1 MSRAWY
7 QLALAPSEAAGGRG
21 DIILVAAPGDH
32 LGEAVAAAEKA
43 YAKRAVVGARLCS
56 APPLGESVGR
66 SRHVV
71 EQKAEVPLSPAA
83 FRWPAGLLPELST
96 LEEGPPGAA
105 GQPGAAAAGAAP
117 EDAPSGRERMGGR
130 GIPRTGYVAFQEAG
144 PGAQGQGGP
153 GLHVIEAQVSGAA
166 LAEAFLGWV
175 ERLPAADNLEVRL
188 LHHFEDAGTTEVWLT
203 PRVVVKQVL
212 RFLDAQDK
220 ELIDNGFVELAVYL
234 RKEQSTLRLTEH
246 KTLEWT
252 SYDAASIARSEKT
265 LAELGIPKLEALVRA
280 AEQPHFHLRPAGT
293 KDRAGL
299 TKLLGKLRMRVVD
312 RLDKHGQSLPA
323 QRAAK

>member
-7 QLALAPSEAAGGRG
+7 QLALAPSEVSGGRG

-43 YAKRAVVGARLCS
+43 HAKRAVVGARLCS

-66 SRHVV
+66 SRNVV

-83 FRWPAGLLPELST
+83 FRWPAGLLPELSV
-96 LEEGPPGAA
+96 LEEGRPGGAGAPGAA
-105 GQPGAAAAGAAP
+105 GVP
-117 EDAPSGRERMGGR
+117 EEAPSGQARMGAR
-130 GIPRTGYVAFQEAG
+130 GGPRTGYVVFQEAG
-144 PGAQGQGGP
+144 RGAAPQGQGGP
-153 GLHVIEAQVSGAA
+153 GLHVIEAQVGGAA
-166 LAEAFLGWV
+166 LAETFLSWV

-220 ELIDNGFVELAVYL
+220 ELIDNGFVELAIYL

-252 SYDAASIARSEKT
+252 SYDPASIARSEKT

-280 AEQPHFHLRPAGT
+280 AEAPHFHLRPAGT

-312 RLDKHGQSLPA
+312 RLDKLGHSLPA
-323 QRAAK
+323 QSAAK

>member
-7 QLALAPSEAAGGRG
+7 QLALAPSEGAGGRG

-43 YAKRAVVGARLCS
+43 HAKRVVVGARLCS

-66 SRHVV
+66 SRNVV
-71 EQKAEVPLSPAA
+71 EQKAEVPLSPSA
-83 FRWPAGLLPELST
+83 FRWPAGLLPELSA
-96 LEEGPPGAA
+96 LEEGPPG
-105 GQPGAAAAGAAP
+105 GAGAS
-117 EDAPSGRERMGGR
+117 EEAPSGRERAAPR
-130 GIPRTGYVAFQEAG
+130 GSPRTGYVVFQEAG
-144 PGAQGQGGP
+144 RGAAPQGQGGP
-153 GLHVIEAQVSGAA
+153 GLHVIEAQVGGAA
-166 LAEAFLGWV
+166 LAETFLGWV

-212 RFLDAQDK
+212 RFLDAQDR
-220 ELIDNGFVELAVYL
+220 ELIDNGFVELAIYL

-252 SYDAASIARSEKT
+252 SYDLASIARSEKA

-280 AEQPHFHLRPAGT
+280 AELPHFHLRPAGT

-299 TKLLGKLRMRVVD
+299 SKLLGKLRMRVVD
-312 RLDKHGQSLPA
+312 RLDKLGHSLPA
-323 QRAAK
+323 QSAAK